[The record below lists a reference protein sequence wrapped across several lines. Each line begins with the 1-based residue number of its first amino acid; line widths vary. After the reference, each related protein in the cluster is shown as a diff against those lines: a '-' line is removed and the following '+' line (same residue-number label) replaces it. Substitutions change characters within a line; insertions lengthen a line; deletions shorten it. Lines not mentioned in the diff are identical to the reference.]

1 LDSRNA
7 TLLKY
12 RFGDLPQMTNHLH
25 VVEARTLLFYRDGRT
40 RFGGGQR
47 VVVELSLSN
56 SEQAVTLRGSVVA
69 LTDAYGTDGVWIE
82 FPDSRLAKRLSSGG
96 AAAITLRR
104 QRRVGC
110 DLMVELRYETMPLLG
125 RMVDVSL
132 AGARI
137 VGPSGLARN
146 ADVELRIM
154 GAQPPLPAQL
164 GRVQVARSESGGDV
178 GVRFLRTDPT
188 ARVAAGKLLQAVQEA
203 WAKAPELIHSALC
216 CKGGHN
222 LDPPLPRLRSTR
234 T

>member
-7 TLLKY
+7 ILLKY
-12 RFGDLPQMTNHLH
+12 RFGDLSQMTNHLH
-25 VVEARTLLFYRDGRT
+25 VVEARTLLFYRTRT
-40 RFGGGQR
+40 RFSAGQR
-47 VVVELSLSN
+47 VVLELSLTD
-56 SEQAVTLRGSVVA
+56 SEQAVTLRGSVLA
-69 LTDAYGTDGVWIE
+69 LTDSDKAGGVWIE
-82 FPDSRLAKRLSSGG
+82 FPDSRLAKRLASGG

-110 DLMVELRYETMPLLG
+110 DLMVELRYEDMPLLG

-146 ADVELRIM
+146 KDVELRIM

-188 ARVAAGKLLQAVQEA
+188 ARVSAGRLLQAVQEA
-203 WAKAPELIHSALC
+203 WTKAPELIHSALC

-222 LDPPLPRLRSTR
+222 LDPPLPRLKGTR